1 MTPFEQQ
8 LKQALARQQP
18 SADFT
23 QRVLSKVSPPKRRP
37 NPWLSWRL
45 AAAAAAAFL
54 LVGGA
59 AYQQHERRLQGE
71 NAKQKLLLALR
82 ITGLKLHA
90 AQQRV
95 NQIEN
100 PEVSQ

>member
-23 QRVLSKVSPPKRRP
+23 QRVLSQLSPPKKQP

-45 AAAAAAAFL
+45 ATAAAAACL
-54 LVGGA
+54 VVGGA
-59 AYQQHERRLQGE
+59 AYQQHERHLQGE
-71 NAKQKLLLALR
+71 AAKQKLLLALR
-82 ITGLKLHA
+82 ITGSKLHQA
-90 AQQRV
+90 EQRV

-100 PEVSQ
+100 SEVSQ